1 MCDTRGHEHWCSACS
16 KNLNKV
22 PKDSYI
28 EIEWRQNDK
37 GQIIEEKSM
46 ICKQCMEDM
55 ENVKELTDFFKN
67 LEYPPWNHVFCSE
80 CKKDLTKELGRDIQ
94 PGKDYECFNF
104 KRHEKSGP
112 SIKHIIRQ
120 VVLCQDCVKKEF
132 NTENIVKLKKLG
144 RNPIFKPRIE
154 CPNTDICKAFKYGD
168 EKVNCKNIVIGRDR
182 ETLHFGLLCG
192 RRHKGCQLLPFDDGF
207 TIARPRKG
215 KGAAVAVS
223 PVVASVPGINPVQDY
238 IKEIEKLFSR
248 HKLGIFSET
257 AKDGVNNNRFLAME
271 KRMEIIERVLGINS
285 GVIDHQAATKIYSI
299 RGESSGINPNSGKFE
314 SIPVEPIHKDD
325 NGASKNINK
334 RPEKYDI
341 TDSSYND

>member
-104 KRHEKSGP
+104 KRHEKAHRISWILHYGEIP
-112 SIKHIIRQ
+112 LGLC
-120 VVLCQDCVKKEF
+120 VLHKCDVRLCV
-132 NTENIVKLKKLG
+132 NPQHLWLG
-144 RNPIFKPRIE
+144 
-154 CPNTDICKAFKYGD
+154 T
-168 EKVNCKNIVIGRDR
+168 
-182 ETLHFGLLCG
+182 
-192 RRHKGCQLLPFDDGF
+192 
-207 TIARPRKG
+207 
-215 KGAAVAVS
+215 
-223 PVVASVPGINPVQDY
+223 
-238 IKEIEKLFSR
+238 
-248 HKLGIFSET
+248 
-257 AKDGVNNNRFLAME
+257 
-271 KRMEIIERVLGINS
+271 
-285 GVIDHQAATKIYSI
+285 
-299 RGESSGINPNSGKFE
+299 
-314 SIPVEPIHKDD
+314 HKDNNHD
-325 NGASKNINK
+325 MHSKNRNAQYKNYRFCSRNHDTNVTGFKVFSNGK
-334 RPEKYDI
+334 RRCLICYQTFDHPKKATNADF
-341 TDSSYND
+341 